1 MQIPNFCVK
10 TTFQACRQPLEA
22 AQDPGGRQYGRQ
34 VLDLDAREKR
44 ESFPFPFRFPV
55 RFYRINQNIR
65 FFGDFIS
72 FFALFSFPPE

>member
-44 ESFPFPFRFPV
+44 ESFPVSCPVLPDLPVYPFSPV
-55 RFYRINQNIR
+55 MIF
-65 FFGDFIS
+65 S
-72 FFALFSFPPE
+72 ALFFFSA